1 MANYNK
7 QAMLNLDLTIA
18 DLRDPASRAK
28 IKAEAERLRA
38 ADKSERSGTQ
48 MRQRD
53 VAMALDRFQGFRDA
67 TLYGPTVAELAAS
80 LTEVFGSDIAPNR
93 VTQHLAKMRA
103 EGVIDSAPMLESTGK
118 RGRPPVFYFLTDEE
132 TFAKVLSGEHTA
144 KG

>member
-7 QAMLNLDLTIA
+7 QALKNLNFTIA

-38 ADKSERSGTQ
+38 ADKSEGSGTQ

-53 VAMALDRFQGFRDA
+53 VAMALDRFQGFRDDS
-67 TLYGPTVAELAAS
+67 LYGPTVAELRET
-80 LTEVFGSDIAPNR
+80 LSDAMGENVAPSR
-93 VTQHLAKMRA
+93 VMQHLAKMRA

-118 RGRPPVFYFLTDEE
+118 RGRPPVFFFLTDEE